1 MDEPVGDGIRVLVV
15 DDHPLFRDG
24 VRQLLAQSGEFVV
37 VGEAADGLEM
47 LAYVERHL
55 VHVVLMDLHMPR
67 MDGVTAIAR
76 LREVAPQTRVL
87 VLSTYDTD
95 ADVLPAIESGAVG
108 YLLKGASRTELLGA
122 VRAAAKGESVL
133 SPPVAR
139 RVLGRLREPVPGVLK
154 PREVELLRL
163 VAGGATNR
171 EAAGALFVSEATVK
185 ASLLRVYERLGARDR
200 ASAVAEAY
208 RRGLLS

>member
-1 MDEPVGDGIRVLVV
+1 MEAPRDDGIRVLVV
-15 DDHPLFRDG
+15 DDHPVFRDG
-24 VRQLLAQSGEFVV
+24 LRQLLADSGDFVV
-37 VGEAADGLEM
+37 VAEAADGLEA
-47 LAYVERHL
+47 LAYVERHR

-76 LREVAPQTRVL
+76 LRAVAPETQVL
-87 VLSTYDTD
+87 VLSTYDSD

-108 YLLKGASRTELLGA
+108 YLLKDASRIELLNA
-122 VRAAAKGESVL
+122 VRAAARGESVL

-139 RVLGRLREPVPGVLK
+139 RVLGRVRHPGPDPLK

-163 VAGGATNR
+163 VADGATNR
-171 EAAGALFVSEATVK
+171 EAAARLLVSEATVK
-185 ASLLRVYERLGARDR
+185 AHLLRIYDRLGARDR